1 MEKIFYVIHYMGV
14 IGLGCF
20 IGGIFELG
28 IDIAMVSGIILT
40 IAVSI
45 LSKFIVYKIL
55 KDKKEIAEIMS
66 DFETGLQNC
75 KTKKEIE
82 KYLDG
87 REMSYSISD
96 NPRDLIED
104 YAASDAFSEEDVEW
118 LLSTDEK
125 TLIEQFKMKPDA
137 RYMFING
144 YHLLVYEQ

>member
-1 MEKIFYVIHYMGV
+1 
-14 IGLGCF
+14 
-20 IGGIFELG
+20 
-28 IDIAMVSGIILT
+28 
-40 IAVSI
+40 
-45 LSKFIVYKIL
+45 
-55 KDKKEIAEIMS
+55 MS

-75 KTKKEIE
+75 KEQEEIE

-118 LLSTDEK
+118 LMSTDEK

-137 RYMFING
+137 QYMFING

>member
-1 MEKIFYVIHYMGV
+1 MN
-14 IGLGCF
+14 
-20 IGGIFELG
+20 
-28 IDIAMVSGIILT
+28 
-40 IAVSI
+40 
-45 LSKFIVYKIL
+45 
-55 KDKKEIAEIMS
+55 
-66 DFETGLQNC
+66 DFKTGLQNC
-75 KTKKEIE
+75 KEQEEIE

-118 LLSTDEK
+118 LMSTDEK

-137 RYMFING
+137 QYMFVNG